1 MKVLLY
7 AIMIFGC
14 LSLGSVCCKN
24 ACINDYPFFQLRVAN
39 KLDSSNILF
48 GSTKQYSFN
57 KNMFFNKALPDS
69 FFLKTINF
77 NWYTLANQTVDS
89 VIVISVSTD
98 VNRVYFQLP
107 NSTLDSFEFIFKKYD
122 PNGCDDYYEI
132 DQVKF
137 DGNIIQP
144 DNRNYYYTIY
154 K

>member
-1 MKVLLY
+1 
-7 AIMIFGC
+7 MIFGC

-24 ACINDYPFFQLRVAN
+24 VCFNDYLYFQLRVAN

-48 GSTKQYSFN
+48 GNKKQYTFN

-69 FFLKTINF
+69 FFLKNTYIGSHS
-77 NWYTLANQTVDS
+77 LPNQILDS
-89 VIVISVSTD
+89 VIMISITNT
-98 VNRVYFQLP
+98 VNKIYFQLP
-107 NSTLDSFEFIFKKYD
+107 NNPLDSFEFIFKNYTQKS
-122 PNGCDDYYEI
+122 CDDYYEI

-144 DNRNYYYTIY
+144 DSRDYYYTIY